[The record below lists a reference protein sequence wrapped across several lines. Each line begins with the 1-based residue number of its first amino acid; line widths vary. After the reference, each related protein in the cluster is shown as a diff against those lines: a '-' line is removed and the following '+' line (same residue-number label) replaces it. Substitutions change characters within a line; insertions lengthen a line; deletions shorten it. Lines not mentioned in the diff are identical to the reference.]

1 MIVNPD
7 TPTIVTGSGMV
18 GASSVQHVVLRD
30 EGQKIV
36 IQPVFKEAL
45 VQEVSNAMGG
55 KATFQGLLAKFPLD
69 ALPEIR
75 GRNGDEEF
83 YVTVV
88 GSTGEE
94 KNFKVKRKHFDRIP

>member
-1 MIVNPD
+1 
-7 TPTIVTGSGMV
+7 MV